1 MQAWRVVK
9 LGPPSEV
16 LTLETVER
24 PEPGPGQLRIR
35 VAAAA
40 LNFADDLLCRGHYQL
55 APELPFT
62 PGLEVAGTVDAC
74 GAGVELA
81 PGSRVVAIAALP
93 HGALAEYALADAV
106 NAYPLPD
113 SLGFAGGAAMLIA
126 FQTSHLAL
134 HRRGQ
139 IRAGETLLVH
149 AGAGGVGSA
158 AIQLGVAAGARVFA
172 TAGGPD
178 KLALCRDLGAE
189 LAIDYRSGDFVEA
202 VLEAT
207 DGAGADLIYDPV
219 GGDVL
224 DRSRKCVAWQ
234 GRILLVGFAG
244 GRIAKLPTNQVLL
257 RNYSVVGVY
266 VGEYSRRERRYLD
279 EIHADLMGMVEA
291 GRIRPVIHAELPM
304 SAVPQAIADLVG
316 RRTVGKVVI
325 QPR

>member
-1 MQAWRVVK
+1 MKAWRVK
-9 LGPPSEV
+9 QLGPPAEA
-16 LTLETVER
+16 LTLEEVER
-24 PEPGPGQLRIR
+24 PEPGPGQVRIR

-55 APELPFT
+55 TPELPFT
-62 PGLEVAGTVDAC
+62 PGLEIAGTVDTC
-74 GAGVELA
+74 GADVTLA
-81 PGSRVVAIAALP
+81 PGDRIVAIAALP

-106 NAYPLPD
+106 NAYPLPEP
-113 SLGFAGGAAMLIA
+113 LGFDEGAAMLIA

-139 IRAGETLLVH
+139 LRAGETLLVH

-178 KLALCRDLGAE
+178 KLALCRELGAE
-189 LAIDYRSGDFVEA
+189 LAIDYREDDFVQA
-202 VLEAT
+202 VLDAT
-207 DGAGADLIYDPV
+207 DGEGANVIYDPV

-224 DRSRKCVAWQ
+224 DRSRKCIAWE

-266 VGEYSRRERRYLD
+266 VGEYSQRERAYLG
-279 EIHADLMGMVEA
+279 EIHDDLLRMFGTGE
-291 GRIRPVIHAELPM
+291 IRALIHDRLPLA
-304 SAVPQAIADLVG
+304 AVPQAISDLAN

>member
-1 MQAWRVVK
+1 MKAWRVK
-9 LGPPSEV
+9 QLGPPAEA
-16 LTLETVER
+16 LTLEEVER
-24 PEPGPGQLRIR
+24 PEPGAGQVRIR

-55 APELPFT
+55 TPELPFT

-74 GAGVELA
+74 GAGVALT
-81 PGSRVVAIAALP
+81 PGDRIVAIAALP
-93 HGALAEYALADAV
+93 HGALAEYAVADAV
-106 NAYPLPD
+106 NAYPLPEP
-113 SLGFAGGAAMLIA
+113 LGFDEGAAMLIA
-126 FQTSHLAL
+126 FQTSYLAL

-139 IRAGETLLVH
+139 LRSGETLLVH

-158 AIQLGVAAGARVFA
+158 AIQLGVAAGARVLA

-178 KLALCRDLGAE
+178 KLAVCRELGAE
-189 LAIDYRSGDFVEA
+189 LAIDYREDDFVQA
-202 VLEAT
+202 VLDAT
-207 DGAGADLIYDPV
+207 NGQGADVIYDPV

-224 DRSRKCVAWQ
+224 DRSRKCIAWE

-244 GRIAKLPTNQVLL
+244 GRVAKLPTNQVLL

-266 VGEYSRRERRYLD
+266 VGEYSQRERAYLG
-279 EIHADLMGMVEA
+279 EIHDDLLRMLGSGE
-291 GRIRPVIHAELPM
+291 IRTLIHDRLPL
-304 SAVPQAIADLVG
+304 AAAPQAITDLAN